1 MTGAS
6 LLRVILMT
14 TRRLVVQENRAL
26 FLVSFLI
33 CEEAVRP
40 PDMVCTH
47 RFGQGFREEKCNS
60 RPVSVDDGY
69 VGRWRDLKAANNA
82 RHSDVPRVNHLQET
96 Q

>member
-1 MTGAS
+1 
-6 LLRVILMT
+6 MT

-26 FLVSFLI
+26 FLMSFLI

-47 RFGQGFREEKCNS
+47 RFGQGFREEKCDS
-60 RPVSVDDGY
+60 RSVSAGTGY

-82 RHSDVPRVNHLQET
+82 SRSNVPSVNHLQET
-96 Q
+96 L